1 MVRAR
6 AIAAALATA
15 LVAVAIA
22 GCGDG
27 DASDGSTGATRV
39 VATTSILGAIADAIA
54 GPCGATT
61 STLMPAGVDPHGF
74 APSARDVQSLR
85 EADLLVT
92 NGGDLEESLVDP
104 IDEARASGTTVFE
117 ALGHARPLPLDEDDE
132 DGGLDPHF
140 WHDPVRAGAVARAL
154 GDALADEDPSRRR
167 CYVDEARRYAQEL
180 DALDAEISATVDAV
194 PDDRRLLVTS
204 HDSFRYFADRYDFAI
219 VGAVIPSVSSLAEA
233 SAGDLGELAQL
244 IEEQGVPAIF
254 TDPAES
260 DVLAQ
265 RLADE
270 TDTDVAVVSLHSDS
284 LGDDAPPDGEDAY
297 EALLRQ
303 NAEAIAAALG

>member
-1 MVRAR
+1 VVRAR
-6 AIAAALATA
+6 AIATALAVA
-15 LVAVAIA
+15 LAGVAMT

-27 DASDGSTGATRV
+27 DASDASTGGTRV
-39 VATTSILGAIADAIA
+39 VATTSILGAIADAVA
-54 GPCGATT
+54 RPCGATT
-61 STLMPAGVDPHGF
+61 ATLMPAGVDPHGF

-92 NGGDLEESLVDP
+92 NGGDLEESLVDA
-104 IDEARASGTTVFE
+104 IDEASDSGTTVFE

-132 DGGLDPHF
+132 HGGLDPHF
-140 WHDPVRAGAVARAL
+140 WHDPVRGAAVVRAL
-154 GDALADEDPSRRR
+154 GEALAREDPPRTR
-167 CYVDEARRYAQEL
+167 CYLDEARLYAQEL
-180 DALDAEISATVDAV
+180 EALDAEIATTLDAV

-219 VGAVIPSVSSLAEA
+219 VGAVIPSVSSLADA
-233 SAGDLGELAQL
+233 SAGDLGQLAQL
-244 IEEQGVPAIF
+244 IEERDVPAIF

-270 TDTDVAVVSLHSDS
+270 TDADVEVVPLHSDS
-284 LGDDAPPDGEDAY
+284 LGDDAPAGGEDAY

-303 NAEAIAAALG
+303 NAEAIAGALG